1 MNKDN
6 QNTEENLQE
15 ESTTQQDIED
25 IQLELEN
32 MTSTAQRALAD
43 LQNFKRHAEE
53 QRSTLMNMGQIDI
66 ITKLM
71 PIYDNLNR
79 AISHTPEEIKE
90 NEWTKG
96 VTSVKDQFLKLLEA
110 SGLQLL
116 PGKGEQAD
124 PNHHEIITAVPG
136 APTNEI
142 IETLEQG
149 FTFNNKL
156 IKPSKVVV
164 GNE

>member
-1 MNKDN
+1 MN
-6 QNTEENLQE
+6 NTEDKNTQ
-15 ESTTQQDIED
+15 STAQDTTEVD
-25 IQLELEN
+25 IQTLQSELES
-32 MTSTAQRALAD
+32 MTNTAQRALAD

-79 AISHTPEEIKE
+79 AISHTPDEIKE
-90 NEWTKG
+90 NDWVKG
-96 VTSVKDQFLKLLEA
+96 VHSIKDQFLTLLEN

-116 PGKGEQAD
+116 PGKGEQAN
-124 PNHHEIITAVPG
+124 PNHHEIITATPG
-136 APTNEI
+136 APQNEI

-149 FTFNNKL
+149 FTFNDKL

-164 GNE
+164 GSDQ

>member
-1 MNKDN
+1 MNNKDN
-6 QNTEENLQE
+6 QTPETKETEKDLETLQA
-15 ESTTQQDIED
+15 
-25 IQLELEN
+25 ELES
-32 MTSTAQRALAD
+32 MTNTAQRALAD

-53 QRSTLMNMGQIDI
+53 QRATLMNMGQIDI

-79 AISHTPEEIKE
+79 AISHTPEDI
-90 NEWTKG
+90 NDNDWVKG
-96 VTSVKDQFLKLLEA
+96 VHNIKDQFLKLLEN
-110 SGLQLL
+110 SGLKLL

-136 APTNEI
+136 SPQNEI

-149 FTFNNKL
+149 FTFNDKL

-164 GNE
+164 GSDN